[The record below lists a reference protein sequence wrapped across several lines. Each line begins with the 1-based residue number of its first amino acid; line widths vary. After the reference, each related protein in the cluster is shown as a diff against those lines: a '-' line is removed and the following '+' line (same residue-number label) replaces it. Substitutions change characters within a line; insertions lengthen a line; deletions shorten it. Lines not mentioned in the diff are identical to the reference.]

1 MPMQLITPPAAEPV
15 SLAEAKLH
23 LRVDFDEEDALIQ
36 ALISAARQAAE
47 MLTQRQLVTAR
58 WRMVLDSF
66 PGSGLMG
73 VPAGQ
78 TFTLP
83 GHAILIPKSP
93 LQSVVEIRYL
103 DMAGVSQV
111 MPSAHYT
118 VDKACEP
125 ARITPVFGQIWP
137 VALPQIGAVS
147 VTFDAGYGSAADVP
161 EGLKSW
167 IKLRLG
173 SLYAHREEVASMAR
187 GRIDPLPFVDGLLDP
202 YKVPLI

>member
-1 MPMQLITPPAAEPV
+1 MPMQLITPPAGEPV

-23 LRVDFDEEDALIQ
+23 LRVDFDDDDSLIQ
-36 ALISAARQAAE
+36 VLISAARQAAE
-47 MLTQRQLVTAR
+47 TLTNRQLVTAR

-66 PGSGLMG
+66 PGPSLMG

-83 GHAILIPKSP
+83 GHAVLLPKSP
-93 LQSVVEIRYL
+93 VQSVVEIRYL
-103 DMAGVSQV
+103 DMAGAWQV
-111 MPSAHYT
+111 MSAASYT
-118 VDKACEP
+118 VDSACEP

-137 VALPQIGAVS
+137 IALPQIGAVS
-147 VTFDAGYGSAADVP
+147 VIFDVGYGDASAVP
-161 EGLKSW
+161 EGIKTW

-173 SLYAHREEVASMAR
+173 SLYVHREEVASMTR
-187 GRIDPLPFVDGLLDP
+187 GRIDPLPFIDGLLDP